1 MGHFATH
8 KCGMMSSGQVVSTN
22 LNIHP
27 YVGISPQSEFDLAEI
42 VEKGIP
48 TESVAFLRDSGL
60 TFSEVSEIV
69 ISPRTLKHRKAR
81 GENLSNEETERAVR
95 VARMLSQA
103 EQVFGSHD
111 KALLWLR
118 TADERLNNRTPL
130 SMLPT
135 EAGGRVVE
143 SMLWQIDDG
152 IYA

>member
-1 MGHFATH
+1 M
-8 KCGMMSSGQVVSTN
+8 
-22 LNIHP
+22 
-27 YVGISPQSEFDLAEI
+27 
-42 VEKGIP
+42 
-48 TESVAFLRDSGL
+48 
-60 TFSEVSEIV
+60 SEIV

-95 VARMLSQA
+95 VARMLAQA

>member
-1 MGHFATH
+1 MA
-8 KCGMMSSGQVVSTN
+8 TN
-22 LNIHP
+22 LNIRSLI
-27 YVGISPQSEFDLAEI
+27 GISPQSEFELAEI

-48 TESVAFLRDSGL
+48 TESIAYLRHNGL
-60 TFSEVSEIV
+60 TFTEVSSIV

-81 GENLSNEETERAVR
+81 GEKLSNEETERAVR
-95 VARMLSQA
+95 IGRVLTLADL
-103 EQVFGSHD
+103 VFGSHD

-118 TADERLNNRTPL
+118 TPDDRLNNRTPL

-135 EAGGRVVE
+135 EAGGRLVE